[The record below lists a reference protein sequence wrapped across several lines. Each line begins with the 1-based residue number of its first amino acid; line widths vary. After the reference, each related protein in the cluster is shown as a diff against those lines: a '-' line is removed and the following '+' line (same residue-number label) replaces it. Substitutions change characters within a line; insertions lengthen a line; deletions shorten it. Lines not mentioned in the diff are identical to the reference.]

1 MQITTV
7 EFDQMGFRKTLY
19 AKHVVWHFKNNLDE
33 HGLDIF
39 AAFTNWAAREP
50 KEVTKKAFC
59 EYVLSKNVE
68 GLICKPTQN
77 KG

>member
-7 EFDQMGFRKTLY
+7 EFDQMGMKKTLFV
-19 AKHVVWHFKNNLDE
+19 KHVVWHFKNNLDE

-39 AAFTNWAAREP
+39 SAFYNWSARNPE
-50 KEVTKKAFC
+50 KVTKKAFC
-59 EYVLSKNVE
+59 EYVLSKNVD
-68 GLICKPTQN
+68 GLICKPI